1 MRTGGGGGIGN
12 TREKTIFEREYL
24 VVDCV
29 RTIETDLLF
38 VIISMGQVCSIEAGK
53 VILRGGVGSAIF
65 GWEKKKNIWKW
76 SLLLKKNV
84 VGKMRCFRDH
94 FIMGIAVK
102 ENCTRTVKRR
112 RIMNLI
118 VFVKVNFYH
127 LRGVRDPAV
136 HQGHEGK

>member
-1 MRTGGGGGIGN
+1 M
-12 TREKTIFEREYL
+12 
-24 VVDCV
+24 
-29 RTIETDLLF
+29 
-38 VIISMGQVCSIEAGK
+38 GK
-53 VILRGGVGSAIF
+53 V
-65 GWEKKKNIWKW
+65 
-76 SLLLKKNV
+76 
-84 VGKMRCFRDH
+84 RCFRDH
-94 FIMGIAVK
+94 FIMRIAVK